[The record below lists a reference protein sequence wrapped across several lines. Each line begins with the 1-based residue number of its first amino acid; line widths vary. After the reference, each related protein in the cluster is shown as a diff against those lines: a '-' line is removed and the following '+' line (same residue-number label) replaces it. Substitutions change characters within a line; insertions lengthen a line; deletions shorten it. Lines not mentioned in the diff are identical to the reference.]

1 MWKPA
6 TEAQIAAAINSGDLR
21 ENVHLDVK
29 RELTRGDGAR
39 TELARDLASF
49 AIDGGALLI
58 GVAEDKEAGTFSLAP
73 FQLGGVAEQIENIA
87 ANRVDPPLF
96 VRVDAI
102 PTGADPSTGYIHVEV
117 PPSPSAPHMVD
128 GRYPARGDR
137 TKRRLTDAEVVRLH
151 AARESQDAQISR
163 LLGAWAARDV
173 VPAERRQNGHLYL
186 VAEPLTQHNPR
197 AYERVARAAN
207 NTPAFDLV
215 ARVENVI
222 PRDFRNFLPSFTS
235 GRHWVRRSEGS
246 AFTTLSPGR
255 PVLPDDQ
262 GENYLLDFELHDNGG
277 ARILMGRL
285 VDTSR
290 DGSERTIAL
299 DGAALGYAFRIVRVA
314 QFVSEEIGYRGAWGF
329 GIRGDGLAGAVSNAV
344 IAQRDYFFASD
355 ADPYETDQYEAV
367 TTAHAQEIQDSPAT
381 IADRL
386 VARLLHGLGSY
397 DVLRAYVDGGAK

>member
-6 TEAQIAAAINSGDLR
+6 TEAQIAAAIETGDLR

-29 RELTRGDGAR
+29 RELTGGDGAR

-58 GVAEDKEAGTFSLAP
+58 GVAEDKAAISFSLAP
-73 FQLGGVAEQIENIA
+73 FRLAGVAEQIENIA

-96 VRVDAI
+96 VRIHDIPAETDAKI
-102 PTGADPSTGYIHVEV
+102 GYIYVEV

-137 TKRRLTDAEVVRLH
+137 TKRRLTDAEVVRFH
-151 AARESQDAQISR
+151 ANRESQDARISS
-163 LLGAWAARDV
+163 LLTSWASRDV
-173 VPAERRQNGHLYL
+173 VPTERRENGHLYL

-207 NTPAFDLV
+207 NTPAFELV
-215 ARVENVI
+215 ARVENAVH
-222 PRDFRNFLPSFTS
+222 RDLRNFSPSFTT

-246 AFTTLSPGR
+246 AFTTLSGGR
-255 PVLPDDQ
+255 PALPDDQ
-262 GENYLLDFELHDNGG
+262 GENQLLDFELHDNGG

-285 VDTSR
+285 VDSSR
-290 DGSERTIAL
+290 DGRERAIVL
-299 DGAALGYAFRIVRVA
+299 DGAAIGYAYRVVRVA
-314 QFVSEEIGYRGAWGF
+314 HFVSEDIGYRGAWGF

-344 IAQRDYFFASD
+344 IAQRDRFFSTD
-355 ADPYETDQYEAV
+355 AHPYETDQYEAV
-367 TTAHAQEIQDSPAT
+367 TVAYTQEIQDSPA
-381 IADRL
+381 AVVDRL

-397 DVLRAYVDGGAK
+397 DVLHRYVDADAP